1 MSVISSV
8 DESIKANGVESY
20 DSGDDWEI
28 GLGNLIINLDAD
40 LEKDRRKLEMNRV
53 LSIKSSV
60 KRCEDIAFSCATTVL
75 DGLTNQ
81 SAQPP
86 APVAR
91 GNASCKES
99 SKKFKVRKTNS
110 SNVKD
115 KILSLDTLYGIPK
128 VCIGKRQES
137 QGRLTEAIEM
147 NSVADQE
154 KLAKL
159 NTSDVTIS
167 CAKGKEE
174 KRVSKTHSRTL
185 KRERDTARTRKEKQ
199 GDALVS
205 LKFSGVRAPEND
217 CAVEAEENPCHCEDS
232 EMGDSKGGVGARIM
246 GSSIV
251 VNKLE
256 EIDAPSRTQ
265 KTLQVRTRSVGT
277 NTHEPGKACD
287 TPAHMG
293 PCQPGTSV
301 NLEGIVWH
309 ETEEGVLVV
318 NVTWRKRTYVGTLLD
333 CTKHDWAP
341 PRFCDS
347 PSTDAETQGG
357 RGRSKRM
364 RLAIPEP
371 ALVEPVLPK
380 VRALPHKRRGIGI
393 SSKGRRGSLNLLNN
407 CRTPPYYTEEELKT
421 SPLSQGKRKIKA
433 PAELDLTLVTED
445 VKNGNGKRIR
455 AKSRSAPSTPQ
466 GKSDP
471 VFLDQACPSPMLIDC
486 PHPNCNKKYKHINGL
501 RYHQSHAHLD
511 SDRKPDFE
519 VENEDRLT
527 DEEEGGGPLR
537 SLTFSCTETS
547 PSSSSS
553 KKANSP
559 PKLGVVGP
567 LKSRKMM
574 LSTDTGPLITS
585 KSRRHVVT
593 KDGPADDLSNLP
605 IISNMTVVLENCLI
619 TDRSSSV
626 EMPKLEAEDM
636 IDKSETDDP
645 TKKEL
650 GKTEKCSSSKARGR
664 FIVTPPAPPKLIA
677 IPTTTFSSSSADAS
691 CHHSSPTVSLT
702 KAKSLSL
709 KPIKPKLDMIVQPN
723 LPSSTLG
730 TCKESKRKDKQ
741 RLKDR
746 HSKDIR
752 TTKSENVHI
761 KMEDSKGMGKDFSI
775 SLLKEHLSKQ
785 EVSNGLNETQESRMA
800 SIRAEADKV
809 YTFTD
814 NAPSPS
820 IGGCSRLDSSSIA
833 NGDGTTSKTNS
844 PAYSDISDAADDGGS
859 DGRFNTKL
867 KVNSATESNPIHGMS
882 SRVAS
887 GTLKEAQ
894 SSPLYQGYDA
904 YCLQG
909 YVHAGQ
915 SNSSSFLKVTSTY
928 DGKTK
933 KDDLNEVTEE
943 FKIAESTDAKKKD
956 LCTSSSQSQLQMVMT
971 DAQTT
976 LAQSLYYGQY
986 SRGMKVDQKL
996 LTLSVGGTHG
1006 RPAPMEASPEE
1017 VHHSKQ
1023 KGAQTVRDLE
1033 HREQKDGQREIS
1045 MSSVI
1050 SKGVNSVKASCGS
1063 KVGQHSYFE
1072 LEKQQQQQVKS
1083 ALITMIKDQ
1092 RLEPEEYKSAGKDLP
1107 EQIQVDSNVSCVN
1120 DCEPLCWGRPYPAKY
1135 TTLLNQEMGSKG
1147 SVELHSDKAKDL
1159 DTPPSDSDTKMGV
1172 ESLNKRQDTHGNE
1185 DHEESDDKTNDR
1197 DTQGEVNEEL
1207 KSGSLACGSSALSPQ
1222 QQSYVQYQHS
1232 YPYLHLCEPSNHG
1245 YRVMSPALVSSYAGF
1260 HYPLYGKTAGREE
1273 SDLSSQSNSSS
1284 MSSKPLS
1291 DSAPLELRQH
1301 HNHGNLS
1308 YHGKSPVPGERGSPE
1323 REKDGDQEREPVPFS
1338 QHVHTHHHTHLG
1350 MGYTLMPGQ
1359 YDPYPGLS
1367 PTAVVSS
1374 QKTHN
1379 ASNESDGKM

>member
-8 DESIKANGVESY
+8 DESIKANGVDTY

-40 LEKDRRKLEMNRV
+40 LEKDQRKLEMNRV
-53 LSIKSSV
+53 LSIKSNV
-60 KRCEDIAFSCATTVL
+60 KRCEDLAFSCATTVL
-75 DGLTNQ
+75 DGLTNP

-86 APVAR
+86 SVAR
-91 GNASCKES
+91 GNACKE
-99 SKKFKVRKTNS
+99 SKKFKVKRSNS

-137 QGRLTEAIEM
+137 QGRLGEATEM
-147 NSVADQE
+147 NSAADQE
-154 KLAKL
+154 NSKL

-174 KRVSKTHSRTL
+174 KRGKNHSRTL
-185 KRERDTARTRKEKQ
+185 KRERDTVRTRKEKQ
-199 GDALVS
+199 GDALAS
-205 LKFSGVRAPEND
+205 LDFSGVRASEND
-217 CAVEAEENPCHCEDS
+217 CAVEGEENPCHSEDS

-246 GSSIV
+246 GSAIV
-251 VNKLE
+251 VNKIE
-256 EIDAPSRTQ
+256 EIDAPARTQ

-277 NTHEPGKACD
+277 NTQEPGKASD
-287 TPAHMG
+287 AAQMG

-347 PSTDAETQGG
+347 PTTDAETQGG

-364 RLAIPEP
+364 RLAIPEQ
-371 ALVEPVLPK
+371 AIVEPVLPK
-380 VRALPHKRRGIGI
+380 VRALPHKRRGVGM
-393 SSKGRRGSLNLLNN
+393 SSKGRRGSLNLLSN

-433 PAELDLTLVTED
+433 PADLDLTLVTED
-445 VKNGNGKRIR
+445 IKNGNGKRIR

-511 SDRKPDFE
+511 TDRKQEFE
-519 VENEDRLT
+519 VENEERLT
-527 DEEEGGGPLR
+527 DEEEGGPVRGLA
-537 SLTFSCTETS
+537 FSCTEAT
-547 PSSSSS
+547 PSSS
-553 KKANSP
+553 KKAISP
-559 PKLGVVGP
+559 PKLGALGP
-567 LKSRKMM
+567 SKGRKMM
-574 LSTDTGPLITS
+574 LNNEPGLIMAS
-585 KSRRHVVT
+585 KSRRHAVT
-593 KDGPADDLSNLP
+593 KEGPADDLSNLP

-619 TDRSSSV
+619 ADRSSSV
-626 EMPKLEAEDM
+626 EMPKLEAEDV
-636 IDKSETDDP
+636 IDKREVDDLS
-645 TKKEL
+645 KKEM
-650 GKTEKCSSSKARGR
+650 GKAEKCSSKARAGR

-677 IPTTTFSSSSADAS
+677 IPTTTFSANSAEAS
-691 CHHSSPTVSLT
+691 CHHSSPTVALT

-709 KPIKPKLDMIVQPN
+709 KPIKPKLDMILQPN
-723 LPSSTLG
+723 LPSSTLA
-730 TCKESKRKDKQ
+730 TCKEGKRKDKQ

-746 HSKDIR
+746 HCKDIR
-752 TTKSENVHI
+752 STKSEHVHV
-761 KMEDSKGMGKDFSI
+761 KMEDSKGIGKDFSI

-785 EVSNGLNETQESRMA
+785 EVSNGPNETQESRMA

-820 IGGCSRLDSSSIA
+820 IGGCSRLDSSTLA
-833 NGDGTTSKTNS
+833 NGEGPTSKTNS

-859 DGRFNTKL
+859 DGRLNTKL
-867 KVNSATESNPIHGMS
+867 KVNAATEPNPGHS
-882 SRVAS
+882 ANARVVPGA
-887 GTLKEAQ
+887 LKEAQ
-894 SSPLYQGYDA
+894 SSPLYHGYDS

-909 YVHAGQ
+909 FVHAGQ
-915 SNSSSFLKVTSTY
+915 ANPSTFPKVSAAY

-933 KDDLNEVTEE
+933 KDDLKEVAEE
-943 FKIAESTDAKKKD
+943 FKITDSADTKKKD
-956 LCTSSSQSQLQMVMT
+956 ICPSGTQSQLQMAIT
-971 DAQTT
+971 DTQTA

-986 SRGMKVDQKL
+986 SRSIKVDQKL
-996 LTLSVGGTHG
+996 LTLSAGSHS
-1006 RPAPMEASPEE
+1006 RAPVEAGSEDMQQN
-1017 VHHSKQ
+1017 KQ
-1023 KGAQTVRDLE
+1023 KGPQAVRELE
-1033 HREQKDGQREIS
+1033 LREQQREDVREVPLTG
-1045 MSSVI
+1045 VI
-1050 SKGVNSVKASCGS
+1050 SKGVNTVKSSGS
-1063 KVGQHSYFE
+1063 KVGHPYLE
-1072 LEKQQQQQVKS
+1072 LEKQQVKS
-1083 ALITMIKDQ
+1083 ALITMMKDQ
-1092 RLEPEEYKSAGKDLP
+1092 RLEPEELRSGKELT
-1107 EQIQVDSNVSCVN
+1107 EQIPVDSNVSHVN
-1120 DCEPLCWGRPYPAKY
+1120 DCESLCWARPYPAKY
-1135 TTLLNQEMGSKG
+1135 ATLLNQEISKG
-1147 SVELHSDKAKDL
+1147 CAELHSDKAKDL
-1159 DTPPSDSDTKMGV
+1159 DAPLESGSKMGA
-1172 ESLNKRQDTHGNE
+1172 ELLNKRPEALGNDQDDAEKT
-1185 DHEESDDKTNDR
+1185 DDQDAS
-1197 DTQGEVNEEL
+1197 GEVTEEL
-1207 KSGSLACGSSALSPQ
+1207 KSTTLGSEASALSP

-1232 YPYLHLCEPSNHG
+1232 YPYLHLCDPSNHA

-1273 SDLSSQSNSSS
+1273 ADLSQSNNSS
-1284 MSSKPLS
+1284 MNSKPPS
-1291 DSAPLELRQH
+1291 DSTTLELRQH
-1301 HNHGNLS
+1301 HNMP
-1308 YHGKSPVPGERGSPE
+1308 YHGKSPVVCVTIVQPGERGSPE
-1323 REKDGDQEREPVPFS
+1323 RERDLEQEREPVPYS
-1338 QHVHTHHHTHLG
+1338 QHLHTHHHTHLG

-1374 QKTHN
+1374 QKKHN
-1379 ASNESDGKM
+1379 SSNESDGKM